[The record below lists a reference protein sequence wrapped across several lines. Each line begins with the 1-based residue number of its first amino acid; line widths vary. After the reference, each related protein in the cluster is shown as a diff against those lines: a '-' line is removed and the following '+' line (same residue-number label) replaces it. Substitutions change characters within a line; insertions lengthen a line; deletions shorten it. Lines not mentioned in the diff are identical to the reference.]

1 VVQLEEP
8 WTDGRIE
15 GKGEKSRAF
24 SSHRSGRK
32 AAVEGYLVLVWEE
45 ELGWGSGA
53 GAGDVCGVSSVR
65 MLRGE
70 REPLKPQGRLGWAG
84 LGQIFVFC
92 DTHSVR
98 VRRSGIFFIYLICHD
113 FRKIIGRIKIL
124 EKYTSG
130 TVAHGAWPRRQGA
143 ANGRQYWPV
152 GPGPDAAA
160 HSVRKS

>member
-1 VVQLEEP
+1 MEGLK
-8 WTDGRIE
+8 GRAKNL
-15 GKGEKSRAF
+15 GPSA
-24 SSHRSGRK
+24 SHRSGRK

-98 VRRSGIFFIYLICHD
+98 VRRSGIFYIFNL
-113 FRKIIGRIKIL
+113 
-124 EKYTSG
+124 S
-130 TVAHGAWPRRQGA
+130 
-143 ANGRQYWPV
+143 
-152 GPGPDAAA
+152 
-160 HSVRKS
+160 